1 MSVWKR
7 VSVGAHD
14 PAGKTESMVG
24 FKNIYL
30 LIFIQWFIVTVF
42 EKWQWQSGH
51 SAENIQLGIWHQQH
65 WQIWKL
71 FLTMHHYRG
80 YEVRM
85 EAILWPLLDIWMAT
99 LKRQRQNN
107 VYKRGFFYQFYSL
120 IPLTALCRSLTQSV
134 CRSPT
139 LTLLG
144 AIPLGCFS
152 R

>member
-14 PAGKTESMVG
+14 PGGKTESMVG

-51 SAENIQLGIWHQQH
+51 SAENIKLGIWHQQH
-65 WQIWKL
+65 SQIWKL

-80 YEVRM
+80 YEVCM
-85 EAILWPLLDIWMAT
+85 EAILWPYWIFGWQFWKDKAKTMSIEEC
-99 LKRQRQNN
+99 
-107 VYKRGFFYQFYSL
+107 FFLSILFTYSF
-120 IPLTALCRSLTQSV
+120 QSIV
-134 CRSPT
+134 QKLNTISM
-139 LTLLG
+139 
-144 AIPLGCFS
+144 
-152 R
+152 